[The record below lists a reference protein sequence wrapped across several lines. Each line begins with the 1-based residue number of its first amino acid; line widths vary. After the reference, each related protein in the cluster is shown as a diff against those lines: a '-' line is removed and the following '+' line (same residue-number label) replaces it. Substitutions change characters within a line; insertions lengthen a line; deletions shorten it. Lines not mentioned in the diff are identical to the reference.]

1 LCLWVFKAIT
11 NTKAVIRDQW
21 LVLFFMLM
29 RLYAGSALII
39 AYARTQAPRLPGW
52 ALQLAILVF
61 ALASPT
67 PYFLARPL
75 IYEAAIA
82 AGQAFVF
89 CGLLAAYHGL
99 IEPRK
104 RTQRFVVA
112 GCCFA
117 AALGSRGSLIIVSPL
132 LIAVTVL
139 AAHRSAGYPKREVL
153 RSLIA
158 MGAPVAA
165 ALVMYLIYNK
175 VRFDSFGEF
184 GLKYQLTNPPF
195 MSKKRFILP
204 NIVSYLTSDVSFSCE
219 FPFARLPTE
228 RKLTRLILWPG
239 DYDAGDWERGER
251 TAGLLIATS
260 ICWLWLV
267 WMWRGARNGLR
278 AYVRPAPITLS
289 TRELWLL
296 GCAFSLM
303 LALAPA
309 TRMWMAN
316 TRFVEDAL
324 GGILLGSIA
333 AGFWLIE
340 RTRRSSFSITRA
352 LGPSLYAAFGV
363 HTIVIGVCLGFTG
376 YMDNFGHAN
385 PQLFEQLV
393 HELSFCR

>member
-1 LCLWVFKAIT
+1 LFKTIT
-11 NTKAVIRDQW
+11 NTRGVIRDQW
-21 LVLFFMLM
+21 LVLFFMLV
-29 RLYAGSALII
+29 RLYAGSALLV
-39 AYARTQAPRLPGW
+39 AYARTQVPRLPGW

-67 PYFLARPL
+67 PYFMARPL

-82 AGQAFVF
+82 AGQAFAC

-99 IEPRK
+99 IDPRK
-104 RTQRFVVA
+104 RTKLFLIA

-117 AALGSRGSLIIVSPL
+117 AGLGSRGSLIIVSPL

-139 AAHRSAGYPKREVL
+139 AAHRSAGYPKRDVL
-153 RSLIA
+153 RSLVV
-158 MGAPVAA
+158 MGTPVLA
-165 ALVMYLIYNK
+165 ALCMYVIYNK

-184 GLKYQLTNPPF
+184 GLKYQLTWPPF

-204 NIVSYLTSDVSFSCE
+204 NVVSYLTSEVAFSCE

-228 RKLTRLILWPG
+228 RKLTSLIIWPG

-260 ICWLWLV
+260 VCWLWLV
-267 WMWRGARNGLR
+267 WMWRAAGHWLR
-278 AYVRPAPITLS
+278 AYVQPASPIQIS
-289 TRELWLL
+289 SRELWML
-296 GCAFSLM
+296 GCAFSLL

-316 TRFVEDAL
+316 TRFIEDAL
-324 GGILLGSIA
+324 GGILFGSIA
-333 AGFWLIE
+333 AGFWLID
-340 RTRRSSFSITRA
+340 RARRARFSITRA
-352 LGPSLYAAFGV
+352 LGPSLYAAFGL
-363 HTIVIGVCLGFTG
+363 HSIAIGVCLGFTG
-376 YMDNFGHAN
+376 YMDNFGHEN